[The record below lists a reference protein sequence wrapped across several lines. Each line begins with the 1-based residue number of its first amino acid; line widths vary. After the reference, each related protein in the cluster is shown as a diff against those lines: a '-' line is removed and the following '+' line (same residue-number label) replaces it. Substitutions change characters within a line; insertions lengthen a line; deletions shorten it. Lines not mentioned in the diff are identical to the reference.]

1 MDMLER
7 KRQELVDNDE
17 EKKIEEEMTDIN
29 SEIERMMSEK
39 GV

>member
-7 KRQELVDNDE
+7 KRQELVGKDE
-17 EKKIEEEMTDIN
+17 EKKLEEELDDIN
-29 SEIERMMSEK
+29 SEIERMMSER